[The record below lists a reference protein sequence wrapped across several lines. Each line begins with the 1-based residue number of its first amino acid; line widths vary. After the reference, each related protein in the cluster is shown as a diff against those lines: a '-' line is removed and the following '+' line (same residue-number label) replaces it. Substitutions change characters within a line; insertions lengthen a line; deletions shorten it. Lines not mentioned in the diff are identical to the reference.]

1 MTPDKLVADKNF
13 VGAVLRSI
21 PYNISNNFTTDDL
34 RSELYMTLCVC
45 CKNYDPHIGKLKN
58 YVVSALCNNL
68 LTELKKREKIA
79 YYERPL
85 EAACN
90 SSYSLD
96 FEDSHFREYLKDM
109 PKKFV
114 EDLTQFVLGKTK
126 KEDLLKSSYG
136 MDSVVL
142 ERILDKVDSYL

>member
-142 ERILDKVDSYL
+142 ERILDKLDSYL